1 MTFGTMAADLL
12 CDLIVR
18 GASPWKDVYSPGRLK
33 PLAAGRKFAT
43 ENARIGWRFVADRLR
58 SRGSADQTDLANDT
72 GRIARIDGRQVAVYR
87 DLRGDLHYLS
97 PRCTHLGCIVAW
109 NDSEKTWDCPC
120 HGGRFHPTGKVLY
133 GPPVEDLDR
142 RSDE

>member
-1 MTFGTMAADLL
+1 M
-12 CDLIVR
+12 
-18 GASPWKDVYSPGRLK
+18 
-33 PLAAGRKFAT
+33 AAGRAVAV

-58 SRGSADQTDLANDT
+58 SQPGADDLPNDS
-72 GRIARIDGRQVAVYR
+72 GRVTRIDGKQVAVYR

-133 GPPVEDLDR
+133 GPPVDDLRRDR
-142 RSDE
+142 RSDG